1 MDEPVSPVQNRRSG
15 SGADPEAVFAP
26 LPLLLSV
33 PRAAEIL
40 GISRASAYKL
50 ADSGELPAR
59 RLGGRIYIVTQGLRD
74 LVWPS

>member
-1 MDEPVSPVQNRRSG
+1 MDEPVIPVQSRRGDSG
-15 SGADPEAVFAP
+15 VDPDSVFAP

-74 LVWPS
+74 LVRP

>member
-1 MDEPVSPVQNRRSG
+1 MAQDVN
-15 SGADPEAVFAP
+15 AVLEP

-50 ADSGELPAR
+50 ADSGELPSR
-59 RLGGRIYIVTQGLRD
+59 RLGGRIYIVTDGLRD
-74 LVWPS
+74 LVRAA